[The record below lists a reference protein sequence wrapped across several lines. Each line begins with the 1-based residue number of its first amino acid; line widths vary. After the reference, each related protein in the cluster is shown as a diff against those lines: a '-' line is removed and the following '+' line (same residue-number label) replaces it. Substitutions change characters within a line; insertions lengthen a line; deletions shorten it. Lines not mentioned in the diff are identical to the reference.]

1 MGWIITQMEM
11 ETKRNSDDSLQRS
24 LPLHRRLDR
33 RRFFGIGRA
42 STPGHI
48 AVFTRQLA
56 TMLRF
61 GLPLLRSLE
70 VLIRQEKSGP
80 FKEVV
85 EGLADTIRNGNNLS
99 DGLRLFPDV
108 FSDLYINMTRAGEA
122 GGVLDTVLLRL
133 AEFLEKSVRTLR
145 RIKAAM
151 IYPVIVVAVAFIIV
165 GLLMVFV
172 IPRFQSIYHDLLRG
186 ASLPTLTQWTI
197 DTSTLL
203 KDYWWALIVVIPM
216 VIYLY
221 KWIRRTESGGRFIDR
236 FFLNMPRVGE
246 LVSKLAIARFS
257 RTFATLLESGV
268 PLLKALLITR
278 DVVGNRVIMDA
289 MNTVHDRVRD
299 GESIATTL
307 EQAGVFP
314 DMVTSMI
321 DVGEE
326 TGQLAQMLHRIADA
340 YEEEVDHAVAAVTSA
355 IEPIMI
361 VLLAV
366 FVGTIVIA
374 LFLPVINIIENLS
387 VG

>member
-1 MGWIITQMEM
+1 
-11 ETKRNSDDSLQRS
+11 
-24 LPLHRRLDR
+24 
-33 RRFFGIGRA
+33 
-42 STPGHI
+42 
-48 AVFTRQLA
+48 
-56 TMLRF
+56 MLRS

-70 VLIRQEKSGP
+70 VLIRQEKSGL

-340 YEEEVDHAVAAVTSA
+340 YEDEVDHAVAAATSA